1 MIYDENDV
9 IRLLV
14 HQLDSWWPEN
24 NINAIKKAVPTV
36 MARLNENFSAR
47 TLVDSN
53 SEPEFSPY
61 HSVQWAVFL
70 YQVSHI
76 CALGGDIVEADKV
89 YYLNKI
95 MNGVDWYHKVKLPI
109 HFFAEHP
116 LGSVLG
122 NASYGDYLF
131 VYQGTTVGGNRN
143 NGTIKYPIL
152 GNNVLMYANA
162 TILGDS
168 HIGNN
173 VIIGADTY
181 LLNESVPDNCLVF
194 GKSPNPVIK
203 VKTEAYIKEKTA
215 HIWRW

>member
-1 MIYDENDV
+1 
-9 IRLLV
+9 
-14 HQLDSWWPEN
+14 
-24 NINAIKKAVPTV
+24 
-36 MARLNENFSAR
+36 
-47 TLVDSN
+47 
-53 SEPEFSPY
+53 
-61 HSVQWAVFL
+61 
-70 YQVSHI
+70 
-76 CALGGDIVEADKV
+76 
-89 YYLNKI
+89 

-109 HFFAEHP
+109 HFFSEHP

-173 VIIGADTY
+173 VIIGADAY
-181 LLNESVPDNCLVF
+181 LLNATVPDNCLVF